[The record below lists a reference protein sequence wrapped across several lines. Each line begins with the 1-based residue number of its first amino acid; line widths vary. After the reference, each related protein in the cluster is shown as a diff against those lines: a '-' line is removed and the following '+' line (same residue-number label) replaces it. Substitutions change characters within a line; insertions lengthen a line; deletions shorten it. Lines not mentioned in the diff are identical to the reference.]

1 MGVWLATLVAVFS
14 WTTTINSYYTAALTP
29 AVAALLGAGVSAVW
43 SAERSETELSAA
55 ERSEPARS
63 GWPRRV
69 GLALVVAGTVAYG
82 AWLVDGAGD
91 HAPGWLLP
99 AVIVVGVVALGA
111 SMASVARRTDA
122 LLALALAA
130 GLLAGVLAP
139 AVASGE
145 LVAQSKGAFDTPFES
160 PQDAAFVDRVFV
172 ETPAQIA
179 PLIPRLESLQNG
191 APYLLATQTSAVA
204 SVFID
209 ASGLEALPI
218 GGFTGTI
225 PSPTLSQL
233 KSDIR
238 QGLFHLV
245 LAAPSHDP
253 RLRWIASHCLKA
265 GKAASGLRNYYC
277 MPADAG

>member
-1 MGVWLATLVAVFS
+1 LF
-14 WTTTINSYYTAALTP
+14 P
-29 AVAALLGAGVSAVW
+29 AMI
-43 SAERSETELSAA
+43 
-55 ERSEPARS
+55 
-63 GWPRRV
+63 
-69 GLALVVAGTVAYG
+69 VAGM
-82 AWLVDGAGD
+82 
-91 HAPGWLLP
+91 
-99 AVIVVGVVALGA
+99 VALGA
-111 SMASVARRTDA
+111 SLASVVRRTDA
-122 LLALALAA
+122 LLAVALAA
-130 GLLAGVLAP
+130 GLLAAALAP

-160 PQDAAFVDRVFV
+160 PQDADYIDRVFV
-172 ETPAQIA
+172 ETPAQIV

-204 SVFID
+204 SVFIY